1 MLIKEVYDKKE
12 KIEVSKGILNSLPNW
27 FGIPEAI
34 EEYTDESS
42 RLPFFIAVEESK
54 VVGFISIKENSK
66 YTAEVYLMGV
76 LSDYHKRG
84 IGRELINKVLKW
96 SKNQGYEFL
105 QVKTLDESHQDIYY
119 EGTRK
124 FYKSVGFKEFECLK
138 ELWGEENPCLIMLQH
153 IG

>member
-1 MLIKEVYDKKE
+1 MTRRK

-66 YTAEVYLMGV
+66 YTAEVYVMGV

-105 QVKTLDESHQDIYY
+105 QVKTLD
-119 EGTRK
+119 
-124 FYKSVGFKEFECLK
+124 
-138 ELWGEENPCLIMLQH
+138 
-153 IG
+153 